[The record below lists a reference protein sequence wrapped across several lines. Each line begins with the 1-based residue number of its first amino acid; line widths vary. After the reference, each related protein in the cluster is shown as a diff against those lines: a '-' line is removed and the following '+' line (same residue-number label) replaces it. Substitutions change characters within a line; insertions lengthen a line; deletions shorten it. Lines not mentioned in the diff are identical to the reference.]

1 MKKREVRLSGSEEST
16 AFHRNLGLKSIVV
29 SRKFVGECTLSPDGL
44 ASKMIPHQE
53 MHEVQNGM
61 SENTRAFSGR
71 LARPDLV
78 MAAGDF
84 AGESNS
90 QQEPVPDFLLLLEP
104 IETPVGVVGTVANPS
119 GSVGGS
125 VSYTV

>member
-1 MKKREVRLSGSEEST
+1 
-16 AFHRNLGLKSIVV
+16 
-29 SRKFVGECTLSPDGL
+29 
-44 ASKMIPHQE
+44 
-53 MHEVQNGM
+53 
-61 SENTRAFSGR
+61 
-71 LARPDLV
+71 